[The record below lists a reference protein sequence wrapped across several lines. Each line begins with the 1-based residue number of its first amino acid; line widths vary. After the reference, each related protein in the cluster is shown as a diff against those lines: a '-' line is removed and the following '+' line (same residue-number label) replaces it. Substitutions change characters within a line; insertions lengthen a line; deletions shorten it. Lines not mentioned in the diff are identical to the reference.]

1 MKQKNQFLWQ
11 KTEHGEA
18 RLLRVFGDYPL
29 VELPKEIEGHR
40 LTEIGA
46 YCFSQKEHLPRED
59 VLSSGFLESDSE
71 GDIRQQVQAY
81 HPICG
86 DYVEAVILP
95 DTIEQIGTCAFYNC
109 TNLKTIEI
117 GKKLQQVGSDAFMN
131 CRMFTQL
138 KIRANIV
145 DKTGLRLIL
154 NQISSKLEVHFT
166 GAKSKELGNYQES
179 EKPKEMGNYQEL
191 EKSKELGNYQESEK
205 SQELRNCQEPEDEK
219 AVIFYPEYTESY
231 DEIAPAH
238 IFGRNIVGEGFRARQ
253 CFADGVLDLESYD
266 KIFEKACQEEEV
278 ETLFRLAWDRLQYPV
293 SLKEERR
300 EKYDAYIR
308 EHTDFGADY
317 FLKKR
322 DLASLERL
330 FEENKLS
337 DAKQSEIVVKAAELE
352 WIEGT
357 AALLKIRQRRTAPSA
372 AEKYEFEDF

>member
-46 YCFSQKEHLPRED
+46 YCFSQKEHLPKED

-71 GDIRQQVQAY
+71 GDIRQRVQAY

-138 KIRANIV
+138 KIRADIV

-154 NQISSKLEVHFT
+154 NQISSKFEVHF
-166 GAKSKELGNYQES
+166 
-179 EKPKEMGNYQEL
+179 MG
-191 EKSKELGNYQESEK
+191 EKSKEPG
-205 SQELRNCQEPEDEK
+205 DEK

-278 ETLFRLAWDRLQYPV
+278 ETLFRMAWDRLQYPV

-308 EHTDFGADY
+308 EHADFGADY
-317 FLKKR
+317 FLKKK